1 MLRWLAAKGRMS
13 KLRRKG
19 GVKSMTTAVDPQIAA
34 ARAPL
39 RRTGGEPFHDRGA
52 PLGMDVLGYWR
63 WAYSDIL
70 SNAARGK
77 LAEYIVACALGA
89 DGGVRIDWDAYD
101 LRTPEGWKVE
111 VKSAAYWQS
120 WPQKGPSAIVFRIP
134 RSWGWTAEDNSFFD
148 EPTRAADVYVFAVLA
163 HMDKATIDP
172 LDIAQWDFYVLP
184 TAVLEAKCAV
194 QKTISLGSL
203 LWLEPI
209 QTKYAG
215 LRAAVAQ
222 AAGAQAA

>member
-1 MLRWLAAKGRMS
+1 MRS
-13 KLRRKG
+13 
-19 GVKSMTTAVDPQIAA
+19 
-34 ARAPL
+34 
-39 RRTGGEPFHDRGA
+39 TGSESFHITGS

-63 WAYSDIL
+63 WAYSDLL

-89 DGGVRIDWDAYD
+89 SGGVRIDWDAYD

-120 WPQKGPSAIVFRIP
+120 WPQKKPSTILFRIP
-134 RSWGWTAEDNSFFD
+134 RTRGWKAEDNSYFD
-148 EPTRAADVYVFAVLA
+148 EPTRAADVYVFAVLV

-184 TAVLEAKCAV
+184 TAVLEAKCPA
-194 QKTISLGSL
+194 QKSIALSSLRL
-203 LWLEPI
+203 LDPI
-209 QTKYAG
+209 ETRFDG
-215 LRAAVAQ
+215 LCAAVAH
-222 AAGAQAA
+222 AAEPLLP